1 MWQIWFWCFLL
12 FTVYFARIPHPTIV
26 LHCNL
31 LTRDTFFHFIIYFVS
46 STVSQFHPYFIMN
59 SLYLQGSLKYQTWLH
74 YPIILKVNLWKRFI
88 SFWHRKIPGKVTIW
102 KNLVAHVLSQELF
115 SFIRL
120 LWSFTWCIYLKCI
133 HMAVGRQITSFS
145 VYQCCT

>member
-31 LTRDTFFHFIIYFVS
+31 LTRDIFLHFIIYFVS

-102 KNLVAHVLSQELF
+102 TKLGRPCPISVI
-115 SFIRL
+115 SFIYPVVVV
-120 LWSFTWCIYLKCI
+120 IYLMYILKIYPYGC
-133 HMAVGRQITSFS
+133 R
-145 VYQCCT
+145 